1 MKTAGLSL
9 ESLDLC
15 FMDQTLNPVKKA
27 NDMRR
32 NMKQGQDVAL
42 SHGLGEQKNV
52 GNIQGSNNGII

>member
-1 MKTAGLSL
+1 
-9 ESLDLC
+9 
-15 FMDQTLNPVKKA
+15 MDQTLNPVKKA